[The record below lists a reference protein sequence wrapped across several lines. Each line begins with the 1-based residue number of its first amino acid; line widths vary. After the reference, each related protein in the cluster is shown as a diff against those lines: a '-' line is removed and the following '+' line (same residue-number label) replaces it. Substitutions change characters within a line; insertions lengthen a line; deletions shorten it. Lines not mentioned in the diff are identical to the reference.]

1 MIRATWV
8 VGVVA
13 TAALTG
19 RAQADG
25 YAVEAQATTLLGTA
39 NAGKATLA
47 DGATILFANPAGL
60 ARVRSSNLR
69 FSLTGLQLAQHFQDE
84 GSTSLLGDPAT
95 GARSQDGIRPAY
107 VPAIAA
113 SMPITDHVVLGIGI
127 QSQFG
132 LVTDWGDTWV
142 GRYHA
147 TRSEL
152 FTLNVNPAVAWQV
165 NEHVSLGL
173 GLGIQYGRG
182 ELANRIDFGSI
193 AVATLGPDVAA
204 ALDLSSQQND
214 GTITV
219 DGHDVD
225 VGPTLGAEW
234 RVSSHTRF
242 GLGYRGQIQHHL
254 RGDADF
260 DVPAEALPLT
270 STGQFADTRA
280 TTHILTPAVA
290 SLGAHHDFNPRW
302 AIVADAT
309 WVNWSAVEEL
319 AVTFDDP
326 VQAPV
331 ASPADWHDTVRL
343 SAGVIHKPN
352 DEWTVR
358 GGFAYAPSPVPDRTR
373 NARLADSDRLWFA
386 GGASW
391 AASKAV
397 SIDFAYVYVRQ
408 DDAPID
414 FTSPLAG
421 RIAGNVDWNVHVIS
435 FGVSSRF

>member
-1 MIRATWV
+1 MIRLRWI

-13 TAALTG
+13 AAALVD

-25 YAVEAQATTLLGTA
+25 YAVEAQATTLLGAA
-39 NAGKATLA
+39 NAGKATLG
-47 DGATILFANPAGL
+47 DGATVLFANPAGL

-69 FSLTGLQLAQHFQDE
+69 FSLTDLQLTQHFQDE
-84 GSTSLLGDPAT
+84 GSTGLLGDPAT
-95 GARSQDGIRPAY
+95 GARRQDGIRPAY

-113 SMPITDHVVLGIGI
+113 SMPITDDIVLGIGI

-142 GRYHA
+142 GRNHA

-152 FTLNVNPAVAWQV
+152 FTLNVNPTVAWQV
-165 NEHVSLGL
+165 NQHVSLGF
-173 GLGIQYGRG
+173 GLGIQYARG

-193 AVATLGPDVAA
+193 AVATLAPGVAA
-204 ALDLSSQQND
+204 ALGLSAQQND

-219 DGHDVD
+219 DGHDLD

-234 RVSSHTRF
+234 QVNSHTRL
-242 GLGYRGQIQHHL
+242 GLGYRGRIQHHL

-280 TTHILTPAVA
+280 TTRILTPAIA
-290 SLGAHHDFNPRW
+290 SLGAYHELDPRW
-302 AIVADAT
+302 VIVADAT
-309 WVNWSAVEEL
+309 WTNWSAVEEL
-319 AVTFDDP
+319 EVTFDNP
-326 VQAPV
+326 LQAPV

-343 SAGVIHKPN
+343 SAGAIHKPN
-352 DEWTVR
+352 DRWTVR
-358 GGFAYAPSPVPDRTR
+358 GGFAYAPSSVPDRTR

-386 GGASW
+386 CGASW
-391 AASKAV
+391 AVSKVV
-397 SIDFAYVYVRQ
+397 SIDFAYVYIRQ